1 VRIQILQNPASHDTG
16 QNAAMK
22 RPAKLPAATAD
33 SRLSALPGWTRRGKK
48 LHRTF
53 TFSDFSEAFGFMA
66 RVALAAEKL
75 DHHPDWAN
83 VWNRVTVNLS
93 THDAGGL
100 TELDFRLAAEMNR
113 LAEE

>member
-1 VRIQILQNPASHDTG
+1 MTRPTKLSAAAADT
-16 QNAAMK
+16 
-22 RPAKLPAATAD
+22 
-33 SRLSALPGWTRRGKK
+33 RLSAVPGWTLEGEK

-53 TFSDFSEAFGFMA
+53 TFRDFSEAFGFMA

-75 DHHPDWAN
+75 DHHPDWSN
-83 VWNRVTVNLS
+83 VWNRVTVDLT

-113 LAEE
+113 MARERK

>member
-1 VRIQILQNPASHDTG
+1 MT
-16 QNAAMK
+16 
-22 RPAKLPAATAD
+22 RPAKLSATAAD
-33 SRLSALPGWTRRGKK
+33 ARLSALPGWARRGKK

-53 TFSDFSEAFGFMA
+53 TFRDSSEAFGFMA

-75 DHHPDWAN
+75 NHHPDWSNA
-83 VWNRVTVNLS
+83 WNRVTVDLT

>member
-1 VRIQILQNPASHDTG
+1 MT
-16 QNAAMK
+16 
-22 RPAKLPAATAD
+22 RPAKLSAAAAD
-33 SRLSALPGWTRRGKK
+33 ARLSALPGWTRRGKK

-53 TFSDFSEAFGFMA
+53 TFRDFSESFGFMA

-75 DHHPDWAN
+75 NHHPDWSN
-83 VWNRVTVNLS
+83 VWNRVTVDLS

-113 LAEE
+113 LAEAQPVD

>member
-1 VRIQILQNPASHDTG
+1 MT
-16 QNAAMK
+16 
-22 RPAKLPAATAD
+22 RPAKLSTAAAD
-33 SRLSALPGWTRRGKK
+33 ARLSALPGWTRRGEK

-53 TFSDFSEAFGFMA
+53 TFRDFSEAFGFMA
-66 RVALAAEKL
+66 RVALFAEKL

-83 VWNRVTVNLS
+83 VWNRVTVDLS

>member
-1 VRIQILQNPASHDTG
+1 
-16 QNAAMK
+16 
-22 RPAKLPAATAD
+22 
-33 SRLSALPGWTRRGKK
+33 
-48 LHRTF
+48 
-53 TFSDFSEAFGFMA
+53 MA

-83 VWNRVTVNLS
+83 VWNRVTVDLT

-113 LAEE
+113 LAGE